1 MKKLASIL
9 LALMLLCTALVPAVA
24 EEAVYASTAAFMQ
37 TLDENNMIY
46 TYEGVNDSGNEVLI
60 IPMEDDEQG
69 FSFNVTMFF
78 TGDLENATLYVWN
91 LINYDPAYVYEVA
104 YACNQCN
111 YNSTYM
117 KFYADETDNTVTAER
132 WVIFRDHDVAEIVGE
147 AFGGLLKEI
156 ENFYSVL
163 APYAV

>member
-1 MKKLASIL
+1 MAFSFFGGIHPQENKHHAEDKR
-9 LALMLLCTALVPAVA
+9 VQDFPAP
-24 EEAVYASTAAFMQ
+24 
-37 TLDENNMIY
+37 
-46 TYEGVNDSGNEVLI
+46 EVLI

-91 LINYDPAYVYEVA
+91 LINYDPASVYEVA

>member
-1 MKKLASIL
+1 MAFSFFGGIHPKENKHYAEDKR
-9 LALMLLCTALVPAVA
+9 VQDFPAP
-24 EEAVYASTAAFMQ
+24 
-37 TLDENNMIY
+37 
-46 TYEGVNDSGNEVLI
+46 EVLI

-91 LINYDPAYVYEVA
+91 LINYDPASVYEVA